1 MSEPELPVA
10 SPKRPKFAPN
20 SRKRPTAELSM
31 ESVVGMLKN
40 EAKSIK
46 TAGIRG
52 LLNEAGT
59 KVDEKLMMTVKFPFL
74 STSTSQRIGDKTG
87 DTHVVHN
94 SEQYESFTGKYSG
107 FIPRE
112 TTGTVRLNVG
122 LEQPLNLHCDLISRL
137 QFGPIAADGLPTVFL
152 NKVAE
157 EKPELKTARKGG
169 FDKGGYTLV
178 NVPFFNV
185 SMQERC
191 LFGFPSIQQ
200 FNTQI
205 GPAAKQVSSAVL
217 VEVGKLF
224 PNHSVSSK
232 GVHALF
238 NWNAHSLFAYHQDDK
253 STVTVIVNLSPATSD
268 FHVAGRAH
276 SSTYLLPG
284 DTHIFP
290 SAVVHRSGLA
300 ERRTVKCAYFFDLKM
315 EESAEA
321 GSSSSN
327 TAEPSILDI
336 DLAEVKEIEKQYKE
350 WRTSVPA
357 VPVKEEAKAEAEAEA
372 ES

>member
-1 MSEPELPVA
+1 MSEPQLPVA

-122 LEQPLNLHCDLISRL
+122 VEQPFNLHCDLISRL
-137 QFGPIAADGLPTVFL
+137 QFGPVAAETDCL
-152 NKVAE
+152 
-157 EKPELKTARKGG
+157 
-169 FDKGGYTLV
+169 
-178 NVPFFNV
+178 
-185 SMQERC
+185 RC
-191 LFGFPSIQQ
+191 F
-200 FNTQI
+200 
-205 GPAAKQVSSAVL
+205 
-217 VEVGKLF
+217 
-224 PNHSVSSK
+224 
-232 GVHALF
+232 
-238 NWNAHSLFAYHQDDK
+238 
-253 STVTVIVNLSPATSD
+253 
-268 FHVAGRAH
+268 
-276 SSTYLLPG
+276 
-284 DTHIFP
+284 
-290 SAVVHRSGLA
+290 
-300 ERRTVKCAYFFDLKM
+300 
-315 EESAEA
+315 
-321 GSSSSN
+321 
-327 TAEPSILDI
+327 
-336 DLAEVKEIEKQYKE
+336 
-350 WRTSVPA
+350 
-357 VPVKEEAKAEAEAEA
+357 
-372 ES
+372 